1 MSSRNFEKKST
12 DRFFARSNPG
22 SKEGSSPSRSRR
34 LATVLSFL
42 MVFSTA
48 CQFGPGNGE
57 IFSGDT
63 LGKSVTFFGTTLDPT
78 GTITIQVLYPADQD
92 PYDAASTWLNIG
104 STTPSGASFNWNGD
118 DLYPWNLNAII
129 VNNAGEQDRWPN
141 GGLVRTRAKISFG
154 GGSVNAQVFENFLEC
169 TFDNL
174 TANIIDFTAT
184 CASSDTPVA
193 TLLDSDP
200 LPNPAIPFLSL
211 KETVTLAEADDYL
224 AEVGAGP
231 GGNRESFAQWKSING
246 FPSTD
251 ESSAVYF
258 NKGDLGSGREMH
270 CREISAREAGVCGFK
285 PFPFVKYPGARI
297 TVRTACYVSN
307 YFDTLNLP
315 SNDPATA
322 VDLAVAGHLS
332 GNGFGAKATVAMER
346 VHFYNE
352 GAFPA
357 NWCQFPTSPAS
368 VTNRVKFYVY
378 GPDET
383 DPALPEVALDD
394 QGEKLVPGLCLA
406 CHGGRPDFADPTNI
420 EDAEFLPFDVES
432 FSYSTIPGY
441 SLTDQQESF
450 RELNAMVRQAAV
462 KFPSPIVELIDG
474 WYPSATPGDGVLTP
488 GMIPD
493 TDFVP
498 TGFAGSKRLY
508 NGVIKPY
515 CRMCHISQSGSYA
528 FNDIGTFP
536 SGSANSAACD
546 SQKMPHAQV
555 TQAAFWNSPAR
566 MILQN
571 ETGIYNHCAPLP

>member
-1 MSSRNFEKKST
+1 M
-12 DRFFARSNPG
+12 
-22 SKEGSSPSRSRR
+22 
-34 LATVLSFL
+34 ATVLSFL

-307 YFDTLNLP
+307 YFETLNLP
-315 SNDPATA
+315 SDDPATA
-322 VDLAVAGHLS
+322 VDLA
-332 GNGFGAKATVAMER
+332 
-346 VHFYNE
+346 
-352 GAFPA
+352 
-357 NWCQFPTSPAS
+357 
-368 VTNRVKFYVY
+368 
-378 GPDET
+378 
-383 DPALPEVALDD
+383 
-394 QGEKLVPGLCLA
+394 
-406 CHGGRPDFADPTNI
+406 
-420 EDAEFLPFDVES
+420 
-432 FSYSTIPGY
+432 
-441 SLTDQQESF
+441 
-450 RELNAMVRQAAV
+450 
-462 KFPSPIVELIDG
+462 
-474 WYPSATPGDGVLTP
+474 
-488 GMIPD
+488 
-493 TDFVP
+493 
-498 TGFAGSKRLY
+498 
-508 NGVIKPY
+508 
-515 CRMCHISQSGSYA
+515 
-528 FNDIGTFP
+528 
-536 SGSANSAACD
+536 
-546 SQKMPHAQV
+546 
-555 TQAAFWNSPAR
+555 
-566 MILQN
+566 
-571 ETGIYNHCAPLP
+571 